1 MVVSEF
7 LGGYNLSCFNSNNGT
22 IQLTTTGGTNPYTQI
37 WAGPSTFTS
46 NLTSISNLVAGTYS
60 VVITDANGCVKTE
73 TINLS
78 QPSVLSQSLST
89 TSYVGGV
96 NIRCKGDSTGVVYNT
111 INGGTPGY
119 NYQWFGP
126 AGFTATSEDIYNI
139 IAGTYTVLATDING
153 CTNTSIININEP
165 SSCINSILNRK

>member
-1 MVVSEF
+1 
-7 LGGYNLSCFNSNNGT
+7 
-22 IQLTTTGGTNPYTQI
+22 
-37 WAGPSTFTS
+37 
-46 NLTSISNLVAGTYS
+46 
-60 VVITDANGCVKTE
+60 VKTE

-126 AGFTATSEDIYNI
+126 AGFTTTSEDIYDI
-139 IAGTYTVLATDING
+139 IAGTYTVLATDTNG

-165 SSCINSILNRK
+165 AVVLTASLTVNNVDCNGNSTGNISISVNGGSLGYNYWWRGPNNYTSFNQNLNGLLSGLMRQHDILPKKSIENF